1 MTGDMN
7 VDQVLD
13 SWFTE
18 GPTDLPDRTVAAIV
32 EGLDDVQQRGPVG
45 LPWRLSM
52 PRLVS
57 ALAGAAVVVVVAAL
71 ALGVLFKG
79 PGVGVEPSPTPSAS
93 PTATAAS
100 PEVFTR
106 IAPGEMVDIPD
117 WPLSERTSPP
127 SVWTGTE
134 LIVWGDG
141 IYGRADDGAA
151 FDLAA
156 GTWRVIAEA
165 PLSPRAV
172 PAVAWT
178 GTEMIVW
185 GGCWCVENT
194 FYYDGAAY
202 NPVTDAWRLLPPPP
216 AGFAGKLPSM
226 LWTGEEAVVL
236 GVMGDSETSGEYIG
250 AAAYDPVT
258 DSWRPLA
265 NSSGSFS
272 IGDGTWWTG
281 DSIVVADVGYDP
293 RFDKIAR
300 YDMAAGKWA
309 ILDVGSSAAVVGVPG
324 SDGRVTTFINVPSE
338 SGAPIQL
345 IDSDGTLLSEL
356 PAFPGDPGVFGDQV
370 AASGVWAGGEAVF
383 EIWNGGPDYQPEQIW
398 ALNPSTGTWR
408 RLDTSTPFPR
418 IDNSVLVAGDLL
430 LMWNSPNDVYRGTP
444 RVCCVAPPSKG
455 GSIYRVGTPSP
466 SQVP

>member
-1 MTGDMN
+1 MTRDLN

-18 GPTDLPDRTVAAIV
+18 GPTQVPDRTVAAIV
-32 EGLDDVQQRGPVG
+32 DRLDAVPQRGPIG
-45 LPWRLSM
+45 LRWRGNM
-52 PRLVS
+52 NRFVF
-57 ALAGAAVVVVVAAL
+57 AIAGAAVVVVVAAL
-71 ALGVLFKG
+71 VLGVYFNG
-79 PGVGVEPSPTPSAS
+79 PSVGVTPSPTPSAS
-93 PTATAAS
+93 PSAS
-100 PEVFTR
+100 PDVFTE
-106 IAPGEMVDIPD
+106 IAPGEFVDIPD
-117 WPLSERTSPP
+117 WPLSARTSPP

-134 LIVWGDG
+134 LIAWGDG
-141 IYGRADDGAA
+141 IYGSAGDGAA
-151 FDLAA
+151 FDLAK
-156 GTWRVIAEA
+156 GTWRVIAAA
-165 PLSPRAV
+165 PLSPRSRS
-172 PAVAWT
+172 AVAWT
-178 GTEMIVW
+178 GTEMLVW
-185 GGCWCVENT
+185 GGRVENS
-194 FYYDGAAY
+194 FHYDGAAY
-202 NPVTDAWRLLPPPP
+202 NPVTDTWRALPRPP
-216 AGFAGKLPSM
+216 AEFAGKDPSM
-226 LWTGEEAVVL
+226 LWTGEEAVIL

-258 DSWRPLA
+258 DSWRSLA

-272 IGDGTWWTG
+272 IGDGAWWTG

-300 YDMAAGKWA
+300 YDMAAAKWT

-345 IDSDGTLLSEL
+345 IDSNGTLLSEL

-370 AASGVWAGGEAVF
+370 AASGLWVGGEAVF

-398 ALNPSTGTWR
+398 ALNPSTRTWR